1 MQRGQDDFQCT
12 EMLEFRMRVHRDAAA
27 VVAHR
32 QPVVRFQRHL
42 DEAGVASHRLVHR
55 VVQQLRRQ
63 MVQRGLVSATDIHAG
78 AAPDRLQPFQNL
90 DVLGR
95 VALRPLAAEQIV
107 HAVFSPLRR
116 HPTRRRGVPAT
127 VAAFR
132 NILIEINAGG
142 RPGLH
147 YAAHGAQPDTA
158 DPRPDR
164 PVARA
169 RSPCRG
175 RPSGPSVVAARGG
188 ARPAVRAARGLR
200 DHPDGGRSDRS
211 RYPDDDRGVAPGSRK
226 PAASVG
232 SRQGG
237 TMMAVSRRLFLSGA
251 GDLAKG
257 ECTVATRRAAN
268 LAILSAAALA
278 MAPGFAA
285 AQAQQSI
292 ALPPPRADFGTSL
305 AQALKLRRSIRA
317 FDPRPLAPQVLSEL
331 LWAAY
336 GVNRPATA
344 DRTAPSWRH
353 ARETDVYAAMADGVW
368 RYDPIKHVL
377 VPHLAG
383 DVRAQTGVQ
392 DFVGTAPLNLVYVS
406 NAEHMSGVPREE
418 QHRVAAADI
427 GFIGQNVYLYCAS
440 EGLACVFRASLDT
453 ARLARTLGLAETQ
466 FIMFSQTVGFPKA

>member
-1 MQRGQDDFQCT
+1 M
-12 EMLEFRMRVHRDAAA
+12 
-27 VVAHR
+27 
-32 QPVVRFQRHL
+32 
-42 DEAGVASHRLVHR
+42 
-55 VVQQLRRQ
+55 
-63 MVQRGLVSATDIHAG
+63 
-78 AAPDRLQPFQNL
+78 
-90 DVLGR
+90 
-95 VALRPLAAEQIV
+95 
-107 HAVFSPLRR
+107 
-116 HPTRRRGVPAT
+116 
-127 VAAFR
+127 
-132 NILIEINAGG
+132 
-142 RPGLH
+142 
-147 YAAHGAQPDTA
+147 
-158 DPRPDR
+158 
-164 PVARA
+164 
-169 RSPCRG
+169 
-175 RPSGPSVVAARGG
+175 
-188 ARPAVRAARGLR
+188 
-200 DHPDGGRSDRS
+200 
-211 RYPDDDRGVAPGSRK
+211 
-226 PAASVG
+226 
-232 SRQGG
+232 
-237 TMMAVSRRLFLSGA
+237 
-251 GDLAKG
+251 
-257 ECTVATRRAAN
+257 ATRRAAN

-344 DRTAPSWRH
+344 DRTAPSWRR